1 MENMYARRNFLKNA
15 ALASSGILFLSST
28 TMVRA
33 FENQCPFEGYNPY
46 SEDKTDSRVSSLFG
60 NHVVIKG
67 KVFDKMSLKEVST
80 AKVEVWH
87 LSPNSTSYGHQAKM
101 KVTPDGE
108 FNFITDFP
116 NRETG
121 KFPKVYFKVTS
132 NDKVYFTELSLT
144 ADNAF
149 INNKHFEENLV
160 LGKNLLPTNRLV
172 DNVPTITF
180 NIAV

>member
-15 ALASSGILFLSST
+15 ALASSGVLFLSST
-28 TMVRA
+28 SMVRA
-33 FENQCPFEGYNPY
+33 FANDCPFDGYNPY
-46 SEDKTDSRVSSLFG
+46 TEDKTDTRASSLFG

-67 KVFDKMSLKEVST
+67 KIFDKMSLKELST

-87 LSPNSTSYGHQAKM
+87 LSPNSKRYNHQAKM
-101 KVTPDGE
+101 KVTPNGE

-116 NRETG
+116 NREKG

-132 NDKVYFTELSLT
+132 HGKVYFTELSLT
-144 ADNAF
+144 KDNAF
-149 INNKHFEENLV
+149 IDSKHFQENLV
-160 LGKNLLPTNRLV
+160 LGKKLLPTNRV
-172 DNVPTITF
+172 VNNVPTITF